1 MKPEKTGNRV
11 ESGVEKKRKEEGAEG
26 RPCLVVSADRVW
38 GAEPR
43 SRVATGQG
51 PALLGKQLG
60 QVRTGP

>member
-1 MKPEKTGNRV
+1 M
-11 ESGVEKKRKEEGAEG
+11 ESSVEKKRKEEGTEG